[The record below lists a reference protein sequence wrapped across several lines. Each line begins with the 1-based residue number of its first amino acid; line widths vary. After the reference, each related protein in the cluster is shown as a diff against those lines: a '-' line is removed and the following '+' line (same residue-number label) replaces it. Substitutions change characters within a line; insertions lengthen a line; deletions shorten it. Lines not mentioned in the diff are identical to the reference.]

1 MTSPHEDGQGPEAG
15 SPRRGAAPE
24 SDDAP
29 ATGAAGPAEQNGS
42 AESADPPGVIAEMAA
57 PQPIPDDQV
66 AELTG
71 DLQRLQ
77 ADFANYRRRAE
88 KERLGSVEFGK
99 AAVAEQLL
107 PLLDDLDRARQ
118 HGDLAEGPMRAIADK
133 LLDILSGVGLREFG
147 APGEPFDPS
156 LHEAVQH
163 DGDGAN
169 PVIGTVYRKGYRVG
183 ERVLRHAMVVV
194 TDSAAGGE
202 AGSDAAPQAESTD
215 N

>member
-1 MTSPHEDGQGPEAG
+1 MTSPNEQQPVGDPENNRDPANDELFEDAG
-15 SPRRGAAPE
+15 DAGAQV
-24 SDDAP
+24 P
-29 ATGAAGPAEQNGS
+29 ADPAAGEAAVEPSLEDQLAERT
-42 AESADPPGVIAEMAA
+42 A
-57 PQPIPDDQV
+57 
-66 AELTG
+66 

-77 ADFANYRRRAE
+77 AEYANYRKRAE

-99 AAVAEQLL
+99 ASVAEQLL
-107 PLLDDLDRARQ
+107 PILDDLDRARQ
-118 HGDLAEGPMRAIADK
+118 HGDLDEGPLRAIADK
-133 LLDILSGVGLREFG
+133 LTDTLSGVGLREFG
-147 APGEPFDPS
+147 TPGEAFDPA

-194 TDSAAGGE
+194 TDAAVQSAA
-202 AGSDAAPQAESTD
+202 DVPAPPAESTD

>member
-1 MTSPHEDGQGPEAG
+1 MTSPHEDEQEPVTVSDRRRIDPESGDVREDAAGEAG
-15 SPRRGAAPE
+15 VQTP
-24 SDDAP
+24 
-29 ATGAAGPAEQNGS
+29 AGPA
-42 AESADPPGVIAEMAA
+42 ADGASVPA
-57 PQPIPDDQV
+57 DQV
-66 AELTG
+66 DQLAELTS

-99 AAVAEQLL
+99 ASVAEQLL
-107 PLLDDLDRARQ
+107 PILDDLDRARQ
-118 HGDLAEGPMRAIADK
+118 HGDLEEGPLRAIADK
-133 LLDILSGVGLREFG
+133 LIDTLSGVGLREFG
-147 APGEPFDPS
+147 APGEPFDPA

-194 TDSAAGGE
+194 IDAAGSGTE
-202 AGSDAAPQAESTD
+202 ASVPPAESQPES
-215 N
+215 NNN